1 MITPMNIDTVL
12 ELVKSKYKEI
22 EFSNT
27 ESKYINYIEHLD
39 GMSVALKE
47 SKLLGATVVHLNQ
60 AEVTTLTKAYTQ

>member
-1 MITPMNIDTVL
+1 MLTPMNIDTVI

-27 ESKYINYIEHLD
+27 ESKYIHYIEHLD

-60 AEVTTLTKAYTQ
+60 AEVTTLTKTYTQ

>member
-27 ESKYINYIEHLD
+27 ESKYIRYIEH

>member
-22 EFSNT
+22 EFSYT
-27 ESKYINYIEHLD
+27 ESKYIRYIEHLD

>member
-1 MITPMNIDTVL
+1 MITPMNIDFVI
-12 ELVKSKYKEI
+12 ERVKEKYKEI

-27 ESKYINYIEHLD
+27 ESKYIQYIEHLD
-39 GMSVALKE
+39 GMSQALKE